1 MSRRSLLLAVPVLAL
16 TLALG
21 VLIGAIFQPVGG
33 SSARAGSAA
42 PAAGSSGAAA
52 QAATPTT
59 GGSGSPRTVNVG
71 GEGRVAVKPDLA
83 YAVFGVD
90 TANASLAQAQA
101 ENNQRMSA
109 VLDKLKARG
118 LQDRD
123 LQTTGFSVSPQ
134 YDRDGRPN
142 GYRVS
147 NGVRATVRD
156 LSSLGPIIEETVA
169 AGATPGDARKWWL
182 GDLARRANE
191 AGVEL
196 TDLAVTPA
204 QVAELTALI
213 ADGTINDKLARQVVD
228 GVLAGEGDPKAVVV
242 ARGLAVMG
250 ESDELV
256 AAVEAAIAGAPDVVE
271 KVRGGKVAALGALVG
286 QVMKA
291 TRGKADAPTV
301 KRMLEERLL

>member
-52 QAATPTT
+52 QAATPAA
-59 GGSGSPRTVNVG
+59 GGAGSAPRTVSVD

-123 LQTTGFSVSPQ
+123 LQTVGFSVSPQ

-169 AGATPGDARKWWL
+169 AGATTVRGISFDVANKEDAIRQAREAAVKDARDKAEQYARFTGVQL
-182 GDLARRANE
+182 GGPVKIDEQTAPSRPAVAQPAAAPAAGRA
-191 AGVEL
+191 
-196 TDLAVTPA
+196 
-204 QVAELTALI
+204 
-213 ADGTINDKLARQVVD
+213 ADAPPIE
-228 GVLAGEGDPKAVVV
+228 AGEGYVVV
-242 ARGLAVMG
+242 TVAVTY
-250 ESDELV
+250 E
-256 AAVEAAIAGAPDVVE
+256 I
-271 KVRGGKVAALGALVG
+271 R
-286 QVMKA
+286 
-291 TRGKADAPTV
+291 
-301 KRMLEERLL
+301 